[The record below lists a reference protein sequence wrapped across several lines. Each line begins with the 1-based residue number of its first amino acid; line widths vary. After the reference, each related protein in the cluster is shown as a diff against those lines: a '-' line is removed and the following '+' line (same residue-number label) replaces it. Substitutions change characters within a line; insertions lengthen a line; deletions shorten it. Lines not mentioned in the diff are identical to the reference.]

1 MESYNEFR
9 SSGGAFE
16 EFLQSTIWQDIM
28 QEIDTWERRVLE
40 ELAEPTFDMNTGKMV
55 MAKDERVLYDEM
67 LRGSRQAFDRFRE
80 LPNVILQII
89 KDREHEHE
97 LNEGKQDE

>member
-1 MESYNEFR
+1 MELYNEFK

-16 EFLQSTIWQDIM
+16 EFLKSTLWQDMM

-89 KDREHEHE
+89 KDRE
-97 LNEGKQDE
+97 NEMEPTNG

>member
-1 MESYNEFR
+1 MESYNEFK
-9 SSGGAFE
+9 SSGFVFE
-16 EFLQSTIWQDIM
+16 EFLQSTVWQDMM

-89 KDREHEHE
+89 RDRE
-97 LNEGKQDE
+97 NEMEQTNVDE